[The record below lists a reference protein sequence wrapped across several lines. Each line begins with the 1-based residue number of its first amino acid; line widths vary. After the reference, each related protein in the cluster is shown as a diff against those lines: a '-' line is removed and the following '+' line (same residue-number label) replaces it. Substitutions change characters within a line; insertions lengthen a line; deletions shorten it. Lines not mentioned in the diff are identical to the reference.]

1 MSPPRSAMP
10 ERLVRLT
17 VPEKFGDVSVDE
29 VMRLEWVSHVD
40 EWCGS
45 RVLARPVDEAD
56 LDVVAS
62 PG

>member
-29 VMRLEWVSHVD
+29 VMRLELLKPFFITSTA
-40 EWCGS
+40 S
-45 RVLARPVDEAD
+45 
-56 LDVVAS
+56 VVVESAC
-62 PG
+62 